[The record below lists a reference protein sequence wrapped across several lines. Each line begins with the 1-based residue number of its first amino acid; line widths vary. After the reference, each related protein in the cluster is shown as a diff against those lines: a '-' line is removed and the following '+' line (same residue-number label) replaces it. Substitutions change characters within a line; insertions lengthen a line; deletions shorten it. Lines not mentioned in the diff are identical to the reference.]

1 MRLAPHP
8 DRLFPADPATRDIA
22 RSLHAS
28 VADAPIVSPHG
39 HVPAELLRADEA
51 FSDPASLLISPDH
64 YVTRLL
70 HASGVPLERLGAG
83 GHPAEPREVWRLFS
97 AHWDD
102 FLGTPVRF
110 WLETELAEVFGI
122 DEQPSAV
129 GAERVY
135 DALAARLAEPEF
147 RPRALF
153 DRFRIDVLATT
164 DDPADDLAAH
174 RALAADPSFS
184 GRVLPT
190 MRADAYM
197 NPADTGWAAR
207 LDRLAE
213 ASGIDCGTHAGLL
226 DALRDRRAFA
236 KSLGSTATDCGTAD
250 AWAEPL
256 ERAEAERIHRAGLT
270 GTATA
275 ADAVAYRRDL
285 LYRFAEMAAD
295 DGLVMQ
301 LHTGVLRNH
310 HAGTLARFG
319 PDTGHDLPV
328 TSTFVEPLRRMLN
341 DFGTNPA
348 FRIVLFTVDETTFS
362 REIAPLAGFYPSVYV
377 GAPWW
382 FLDAPAAIGRFRAA
396 ATETAGFRKTS
407 GFIDD
412 TRAFCS
418 IPARHD
424 MSRRADAAYLAG
436 LVTTHQLDEADAH
449 RLARDLV
456 SAIPRETFRLG
467 AETTT

>member
-1 MRLAPHP
+1 MN
-8 DRLFPADPATRDIA
+8 PADPAW
-22 RSLHAS
+22 
-28 VADAPIVSPHG
+28 P
-39 HVPAELLRADEA
+39 
-51 FSDPASLLISPDH
+51 
-64 YVTRLL
+64 
-70 HASGVPLERLGAG
+70 
-83 GHPAEPREVWRLFS
+83 
-97 AHWDD
+97 
-102 FLGTPVRF
+102 
-110 WLETELAEVFGI
+110 
-122 DEQPSAV
+122 
-129 GAERVY
+129 
-135 DALAARLAEPEF
+135 
-147 RPRALF
+147 
-153 DRFRIDVLATT
+153 
-164 DDPADDLAAH
+164 
-174 RALAADPSFS
+174 
-184 GRVLPT
+184 
-190 MRADAYM
+190 
-197 NPADTGWAAR
+197 AR

-213 ASGIDCGTHAGLL
+213 ASGVDCGTHAGLL
-226 DALRDRRAFA
+226 DALRARRAFA
-236 KSLGSTATDCGTAD
+236 KSLGSTATDCGAVD

-256 ERAEAERIHRAGLT
+256 DAPEAERIHREGLA
-270 GTATA
+270 GTASA
-275 ADAVAYRRDL
+275 ADAAAYRRDL

-310 HAGTLARFG
+310 HAATLDRYG

-328 TSTFVEPLRRMLN
+328 ASTFVEPLRRMLN

-436 LVTTHQLDEADAH
+436 LVTTHQIDEADAH
-449 RLARDLV
+449 SLALDLV

-467 AETTT
+467 PESAP